1 MRLNYRI
8 SCAFALFWN
17 MAKTHLP
24 PEIIHDITGFLERTS
39 IFRMDADQQSPTPEG
54 KGTYTVDVGGI
65 PVDFNGV
72 ELAPPM
78 GMMSTNY
85 CRAIHSEYQPHK
97 YALAWTTARSK
108 DSDAGG
114 HFYASAYGIR
124 IQSAPNTLV
133 VWKPSKEHGT
143 SLQKMSPDARYP
155 DFCQTGLSIATS
167 NRIESAWNKYM
178 DGELDGLSV
187 SDLFDESSEEEYTS
201 GDE

>member
-1 MRLNYRI
+1 M
-8 SCAFALFWN
+8 
-17 MAKTHLP
+17 
-24 PEIIHDITGFLERTS
+24 
-39 IFRMDADQQSPTPEG
+39 
-54 KGTYTVDVGGI
+54 YTVDIGGI
-65 PVDFNGV
+65 PVDFHGV

-85 CRAIHSEYQPHK
+85 CRAIHKEHQPHK

-114 HFYASAYGIR
+114 HLYPSAYGVR

-133 VWKPSKEHGT
+133 AWIPRKEHGT
-143 SLQKMSPDARYP
+143 SLQKMVPNERYP

-167 NRIESAWNKYM
+167 NRIETAWNKYM
-178 DGELDGLSV
+178 DSELATLTVD
-187 SDLFDESSEEEYTS
+187 DLFGDSSDEGDSTVEGYTS